1 MRAFQIEGPGIVKE
15 INVPIPEIGDDE
27 CLVRVVYSGI
37 CATDYEILG
46 GEMTLIKEG
55 KIRYPVRFGHEWSGI
70 VEKVG
75 PKVTDFAVGDR
86 VISDPGVTCGKC
98 AACAE
103 GRWPDCPDIKSVGT
117 VNCWDGSF
125 AEYMHFP
132 QRHLYK
138 IPDSISLMDAALL
151 EPSGI
156 ALEGLKKARDLK
168 NKTVLI
174 VGTGAIGMTAVA
186 MSRHYG
192 PAKVILA
199 GRTDG
204 KLEIGR
210 KLGADVTVNVRNE
223 DLQARVMQETNGQ
236 GADFVLETSG
246 NIQTI
251 NQCVLMVKNGGGAAF
266 IGFYDRPIDSFPIDA
281 VVSREL
287 TVSGVM
293 GHFGT
298 PGQVIDIVKGGDIN
312 LRPIITHVISMDEI
326 PMAMVQPEKLPGSRI
341 KIMVQVSG
349 EPA

>member
-1 MRAFQIEGPGIVKE
+1 MKALQIEGPGIVKE

-27 CLVRVVYSGI
+27 CLVRVAYSGI

-46 GEMTLIKEG
+46 GEMSLIREG
-55 KIRYPVRFGHEWSGI
+55 LIRYPVRFGHEWAGV

-75 PKVTDFAVGDR
+75 SKVTDFVPGDR
-86 VISDPGVTCGKC
+86 VISDPGVTCGVC
-98 AACAE
+98 PACKE
-103 GRWPDCPDIKSVGT
+103 GRWADCPDTRSVGT
-117 VNCWDGSF
+117 VKCWDGSF

-138 IPDSISLMDAALL
+138 LPDHLSLMEAALI

-156 ALEGLKKARDLK
+156 ALEGLKKGRDLK
-168 NKTVLI
+168 GKTLLI

-186 MSRHYG
+186 MSRHFQ

-204 KLEIGR
+204 KLETGR
-210 KLGADVTVNVRNE
+210 QLGADVTINVTQENLE
-223 DLQARVMQETNGQ
+223 DRIRQETDGK

-246 NIQTI
+246 NLQTV
-251 NQCVLMVKNGGGAAF
+251 NQCVLLARTGGTVAF
-266 IGFYDRPIDSFPIDA
+266 IGFYDRTVDSFPIDA

-298 PGQVIDIVKGGDIN
+298 AAEVIHVLETDKPN
-312 LRPIITHVISMDEI
+312 LLPIISHVITLDEAVQ
-326 PMAMVQPEKLPGSRI
+326 AMLHPEQLPGNRI
-341 KIMVQVSG
+341 KIMVKIAG
-349 EPA
+349 EE